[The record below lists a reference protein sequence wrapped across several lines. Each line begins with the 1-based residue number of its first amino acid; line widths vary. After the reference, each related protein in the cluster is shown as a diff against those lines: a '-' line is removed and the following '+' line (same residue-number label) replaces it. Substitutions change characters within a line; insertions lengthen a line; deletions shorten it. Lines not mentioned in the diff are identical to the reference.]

1 MGEFPIFLTA
11 VAVVA
16 AILLAPRLRS
26 ALRAAL
32 RGGIRGGTR
41 GGTRGG
47 FQSGLRSAFRGG
59 KRRRRVIDVEADLLS
74 ACGSDKAMMERLIR
88 YESERKPELGRT
100 GAALI
105 ALSRLR
111 ADRR

>member
-16 AILLAPRLRS
+16 VILLAPRLRS
-26 ALRAAL
+26 ALR
-32 RGGIRGGTR
+32 GGTR
-41 GGTRGG
+41 GGARGGMRGG
-47 FQSGLRSAFRGG
+47 FQSALRSAFRGA

-74 ACGSDKAMMERLIR
+74 ACGGDKAMMERLIR

>member
-1 MGEFPIFLTA
+1 MGEFPILLIA

-26 ALRAAL
+26 ALR
-32 RGGIRGGTR
+32 GGIRGG
-41 GGTRGG
+41 
-47 FQSGLRSAFRGG
+47 FKSAFRSAFRAG
-59 KRRRRVIDVEADLLS
+59 KRRRRVIDVEADLLR
-74 ACGSDKAMMERLIR
+74 ACGGDKAMMERLIR
-88 YESERKPELGRT
+88 YESERKPDLGRT
-100 GAALI
+100 GAALL

>member
-1 MGEFPIFLTA
+1 MGELPIFLTA

-16 AILLAPRLRS
+16 ATLLAPRLR
-26 ALRAAL
+26 AAL
-32 RGGIRGGTR
+32 R

-47 FQSGLRSAFRGG
+47 FQSALRSAFRGG
-59 KRRRRVIDVEADLLS
+59 KGRRRVIDVEADLLR
-74 ACGSDKAMMERLIR
+74 ACGGDKAMMERLIS
-88 YESERKPELGRT
+88 YERERKPELEHR
-100 GAALI
+100 GAALM

>member
-1 MGEFPIFLTA
+1 MGEFPILLIA

-26 ALRAAL
+26 ALR
-32 RGGIRGGTR
+32 GGIRG
-41 GGTRGG
+41 
-47 FQSGLRSAFRGG
+47 A
-59 KRRRRVIDVEADLLS
+59 KRRSRGIDVEADLLR
-74 ACGSDKAMMERLIR
+74 ACGGDKAMMERLIR
-88 YESERKPELGRT
+88 YESERKPDLGRT
-100 GAALI
+100 GAALL

>member
-1 MGEFPIFLTA
+1 MGELPIFLTA

-16 AILLAPRLRS
+16 AILLAPRLR
-26 ALRAAL
+26 AAL
-32 RGGIRGGTR
+32 RGGIRGG
-41 GGTRGG
+41 
-47 FQSGLRSAFRGG
+47 FQSAFRSAFRGG
-59 KRRRRVIDVEADLLS
+59 KRRPRGIDVEADLLR
-74 ACGSDKAMMERLIR
+74 ACGGDKAMMERLIR

-100 GAALI
+100 GAALM

>member
-16 AILLAPRLRS
+16 FILLAPRVRS
-26 ALRAAL
+26 ALRGGN
-32 RGGIRGGTR
+32 RGNLLGGLQ
-41 GGTRGG
+41 GAI
-47 FQSGLRSAFRGG
+47 RSAFRGG
-59 KRRRRVIDVEADLLS
+59 RPQRRGIDVEADLLS
-74 ACGSDKAMMERLIR
+74 ACGGDRATMERLIR
-88 YESERKPELGRT
+88 HEINRKPELGRT
-100 GAALI
+100 GAALM